1 MSDFERLAT
10 EALEGLVI
18 AIDSCDLDCDVDQK
32 GDGILE
38 VTLTNGS
45 KIIVNRNSSV
55 GEIWVA
61 AKSGGFHFRR
71 SGEAWINTR
80 SGEELFDQL
89 SRCLSEQS
97 GIHVDL
103 RGQRQ

>member
-1 MSDFERLAT
+1 MSDFERLAM

-18 AIDSCDLDCDVDQK
+18 AMDSCDLDCDV
-32 GDGILE
+32 
-38 VTLTNGS
+38 
-45 KIIVNRNSSV
+45 
-55 GEIWVA
+55 EIWVA
-61 AKSGGFHFRR
+61 AKSGGYHFRR

-97 GIHVDL
+97 GIRVDL

>member
-18 AIDSCDLDCDVDQK
+18 AMDSCDLDCDVDQK
-32 GDGILE
+32 GDGVLE
-38 VTLTNGS
+38 ITLTDGS
-45 KIIVNRNSSV
+45 KIIINRNSSV

-61 AKSGGFHFRR
+61 AKSGGYHFRR
-71 SGEAWINTR
+71 SGETWINTR
-80 SGEELFDQL
+80 SGEELVDRL
-89 SRCLSEQS
+89 SRCLTEQC
-97 GIHVDL
+97 GICVNL

>member
-18 AIDSCDLDCDVDQK
+18 AIDSCGLDCDVDQK

-38 VTLTNGS
+38 ITLTDRS
-45 KIIVNRNSSV
+45 KIIVNRNLSA

-61 AKSGGFHFRR
+61 AKSGGYHFRK
-71 SGEAWINTR
+71 SGDDWINTR
-80 SGEELFDQL
+80 SGEGLLATL
-89 SRCLSEQS
+89 SRCLSDQS
-97 GIHVDL
+97 GVCVDL
-103 RGQRQ
+103 LDQRQ